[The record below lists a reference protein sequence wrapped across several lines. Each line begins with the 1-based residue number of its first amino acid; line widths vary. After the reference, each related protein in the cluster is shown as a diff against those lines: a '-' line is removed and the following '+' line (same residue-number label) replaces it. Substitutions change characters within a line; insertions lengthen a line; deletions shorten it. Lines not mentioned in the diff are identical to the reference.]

1 MRRDTMIRAVVAAL
15 VAVAAPAAVQAQ
27 GGDGFLFSE
36 PRVSLKFETG
46 YGFQRAQ
53 SDIFD
58 FVIEEHTLERSDF
71 SSPYLGG
78 EVAFRVDPQLDLG
91 LSIGFQQSSTLSE
104 FREYVGED
112 GLPIEQVTE
121 LRMVPV
127 VGTVRYYLKPR
138 GRTIGRFAWVPETV
152 VPYVGAGVG
161 VMSYTFEQEGEFV
174 DFETLDIF
182 VDRFRTDRST
192 FLARAAAGVDLTLG
206 RQFVVNAE
214 ARYHYARGPMGDD
227 FSGFGDIDLDA
238 LQLTAGIAIRF

>member
-1 MRRDTMIRAVVAAL
+1 MRRSTIIRAVAAAL
-15 VAVAAPAAVQAQ
+15 VAVAAPSAVQAQ
-27 GGDGFLFSE
+27 GGDGFLFKE

-58 FVIEEHTLERSDF
+58 FVVEEHTLERSDF

-78 EVAFRVDPQLDLG
+78 ELAIRVDRQLDVA
-91 LSIGFQQSSTLSE
+91 LSVGFQQSSTLSE
-104 FREYVGED
+104 FRDYIGAD
-112 GLPIEQVTE
+112 DLPIEQVTE

-127 VGTVRYYLKPR
+127 VGSVRYYLKPR
-138 GRTIGRFAWVPETV
+138 GRSIGRFAWVPETV

-161 VMSYTFEQEGEFV
+161 VMSYRFEQDGEFV

-182 VDRFRTDRST
+182 YDRFTTEHST
-192 FLARAAAGVDLTLG
+192 FLARAAAGVDVTVG

-238 LQLTAGIAIRF
+238 LQLTAGIAVRF